1 MADPRLPAE
10 MDAYIT
16 TRGWGE
22 HHDQWHYEQRY
33 DFYRYLAA
41 QGDQG
46 AQEVVDYGDA
56 KGWQRAPYQEG
67 APGHGIQFLAM
78 HRAMFQLL
86 AENFPQHYAYLDGWP
101 TPPQDPNAPDD
112 IVVSGEP
119 FPLPKSEGVIIV
131 ETRHDDFADE
141 DGFALFLETNI
152 RPTPTNPAERTPDAR
167 TALHNFLH
175 NRWSD
180 GTSPVN
186 LGDPKVNLMNA
197 RFWRL
202 HGWIDRLWTRFRQ
215 YHHLSDTEPTYVAL
229 IASYRHMMEH
239 GGHHV
244 MSEKTIPPRPERLT
258 RVFAE

>member
-1 MADPRLPAE
+1 MR
-10 MDAYIT
+10 
-16 TRGWGE
+16 
-22 HHDQWHYEQRY
+22 
-33 DFYRYLAA
+33 
-41 QGDQG
+41 
-46 AQEVVDYGDA
+46 
-56 KGWQRAPYQEG
+56 
-67 APGHGIQFLAM
+67 
-78 HRAMFQLL
+78 
-86 AENFPQHYAYLDGWP
+86 WP